1 MFFVRKK
8 VFLLRAKNLQ
18 TVTMPKTQDSLKNIK
33 FVIAGLD
40 NAGKTSFLIALRQKY
55 NFHDEI
61 KNLKP
66 TVRIEYSSL
75 NFLNRWKINFWDM
88 GGQERYRE
96 EYLDKPVYFS
106 DTTFFYYFIDIQDES
121 KFQESINY
129 LNELLKVYSDFNF
142 NREIIV
148 CLNKSDPDL
157 RDDKEISNRI
167 KEIKKLVNIL
177 NEQFKFEFFNT
188 TFYDISTITKVV
200 SYSLN
205 TLIKLNDLTKILQR
219 IVRNLKSIYAVL
231 YTDSGLIVAD
241 YFEEKLNPKEYLEV
255 ITSQVNE
262 DLVLIQKLVGH
273 NTLFLTKLS
282 HFDDKSEFIIK
293 YNLGSNNFYL
303 RIIAPILEKEQVRS
317 EIKDFQNDLIR
328 VFT

>member
-1 MFFVRKK
+1 MS
-8 VFLLRAKNLQ
+8 
-18 TVTMPKTQDSLKNIK
+18 KTQDSLKNIK

-55 NFHDEI
+55 NFHDKI

-75 NFLNRWKINFWDM
+75 NFLNRWEINFWDM

-106 DTTFFYYFIDIQDES
+106 DTTFFYYFIDIQDEL

-129 LNELLKVYSDFNF
+129 LNELLKIYSDFNF

-167 KEIKKLVNIL
+167 KEIKKLVL
-177 NEQFKFEFFNT
+177 VNERFKFEFFNT

-205 TLIKLNDLTKILQR
+205 TLIRINDITKTLKR
-219 IVRNLKSIYAVL
+219 IVTRLKSIYAVL

-241 YFEEKLNPKEYLEV
+241 YFEETLNPKDYLEV
-255 ITSQVNE
+255 ITNHINE
-262 DLVLIQKLVGH
+262 DLVLIQKLVDH
-273 NTLFLTKLS
+273 NTLFLTRLS
-282 HFDDKSEFIIK
+282 HFDDKSEFITK
-293 YNLGSNNFYL
+293 YNLGSINFYL

-317 EIKDFQNDLIR
+317 EIKDFQNDLMR
-328 VFT
+328 VFI

>member
-1 MFFVRKK
+1 MRNK
-8 VFLLRAKNLQ
+8 VILSRAKNYQ
-18 TVTMPKTQDSLKNIK
+18 TLTMPKTQDSLKNIK

-55 NFHDEI
+55 NFHDET
-61 KNLKP
+61 KNLNP

-96 EYLDKPVYFS
+96 EYLDNPVYFS

-129 LNELLKVYSDFNF
+129 LNELLKIYSDFNF

-167 KEIKKLVNIL
+167 KEIKKLVLI
-177 NEQFKFEFFNT
+177 NERFKFEFFTT

-205 TLIKLNDLTKILQR
+205 TLIKLNDITKTLQR
-219 IVRNLKSIYAVL
+219 IVKKLKCIYAVL

-241 YFEEKLNPKEYLEV
+241 YYEEALNPNDYLEV
-255 ITSQVNE
+255 ITSHINE
-262 DLVLIQKLVGH
+262 DLVLIQKLVGQ

-303 RIIAPILEKEQVRS
+303 RIIAPILEKEQVKS
-317 EIKDFQNDLIR
+317 EIKDFQNDLMR
-328 VFT
+328 VFI

>member
-1 MFFVRKK
+1 MLFVKKK
-8 VFLLRAKNLQ
+8 VFLSRAKNYQ
-18 TVTMPKTQDSLKNIK
+18 SETMPKLPDSLKNIK

-96 EYLDKPVYFS
+96 EYLDKPVYFG
-106 DTTFFYYFIDIQDES
+106 DTTFFYYFIDIQDTS

-129 LNELLKVYSDFNF
+129 LNELLKIYSDFKF

-157 RDDKEISNRI
+157 RDNKEISNQI
-167 KEIKKLVNIL
+167 KDIKKLVNDL
-177 NEQFKFEFFNT
+177 NVQFKFEFFNT
-188 TFYDISTITKVV
+188 SFYDIASIAKTV
-200 SYSLN
+200 SFSLN
-205 TLIKLNDLTKILQR
+205 KLLKLNDMAKVLQR
-219 IVRNLKSIYAVL
+219 IVKNLKSIYAVL

-241 YFEEKLNPKEYLEV
+241 YFEEILNPKDYLET

-262 DLVLIQKLVGH
+262 DLVLIQKLVEH
-273 NTLFLTKLS
+273 NTFFLTRLS
-282 HFDDKSEFIIK
+282 HFDDKSEFITK

-317 EIKDFQNDLIR
+317 EIKDFQNDLMR
-328 VFT
+328 VFK

>member
-1 MFFVRKK
+1 
-8 VFLLRAKNLQ
+8 
-18 TVTMPKTQDSLKNIK
+18 MPKTQDSLKNIK

-66 TVRIEYSSL
+66 TVRIHYSSL
-75 NFLNRWKINFWDM
+75 NFLNRWEINFWDM

-129 LNELLKVYSDFNF
+129 LNDLLKIYSDFNF

-167 KEIKKLVNIL
+167 KEIKKLVNSL
-177 NEQFKFEFFNT
+177 NEQFKFEFFTT
-188 TFYDISTITKVV
+188 TFYDIASIASTV
-200 SYSLN
+200 SFSLN
-205 TLIKLNDLTKILQR
+205 KLLKLNDMTKVLQR
-219 IVRNLKSIYAVL
+219 IVKNLNSIYAVL

-241 YFEEKLNPKEYLEV
+241 YFEEMLNPKDYLEV
-255 ITSQVNE
+255 ITSSINE
-262 DLVLIQKLVGH
+262 DLVLIQKLADR

-293 YNLGSNNFYL
+293 YSLGSNNFYL

-317 EIKDFQNDLIR
+317 EIKNFQNDLMR
-328 VFT
+328 VFV